1 MLTTAIGVSDHIDH
15 RQAIAAVLDQCETAL
30 QGTRPQAG
38 ILFTSII
45 DADFTYFL
53 DRIQS
58 RFPGIE
64 LIGCTTDGEIIANQ
78 GFVEDAV
85 ALLLLASDHLRFA
98 SAVASDLS
106 TRGAETLPAAVADC
120 RRRLDG
126 KPALGFILPD
136 GLTTFALPLDRLIQQ
151 ATGNA
156 FPVFGGTAGDH
167 YRLEKTYQ
175 FHNGRIYS
183 DAAPLLLIG
192 GELTLS
198 YQVVTGNEP
207 IGRIYEVNRVEAN
220 ILHEI
225 DNRRA
230 TDFYDELLGGYS
242 DKRQI
247 IQFPLAVY
255 EPQGHDFF
263 LRDPFFLDREA
274 GTVTCV
280 GTFPDRCRVRLTT
293 ISREDILRTAH
304 EANERILAG
313 HPAGRPEL
321 VLLFPCTSRRHVLGT
336 RTNEEFAALLQ
347 ADPGQVFF
355 GFYCYGEIGP
365 LAPDGPSGFHSDTY
379 IAVAL
384 SERS

>member
-1 MLTTAIGVSDHIDH
+1 MLTTAIGVSDHIDQ

-30 QGTRPQAG
+30 AGARPQAG

-45 DADFTYFL
+45 DGDFPYFL
-53 DRIQS
+53 DKITS

-64 LIGCTTDGEIIANQ
+64 LIGCTTDGEIVADQ

-98 SAVASDLS
+98 SAVACNLS
-106 TRGAETLPAAVADC
+106 TSGAETLPAAVADC

-126 KPALGFILPD
+126 KPALGIILPD
-136 GLTTFALPLDRLIQQ
+136 GLTTIGLPLGRLIQQ
-151 ATGNA
+151 ATGNT

-175 FHNGRIYS
+175 FHNGLIYT
-183 DAAPLLLIG
+183 DATPLLLISG
-192 GELTLS
+192 DLTLS
-198 YQVVTGNEP
+198 SQVVTGNEP
-207 IGRIYEVNRVEAN
+207 IGRFYEVNRVEAN
-220 ILHEI
+220 VLHEI
-225 DNRRA
+225 DGRRA
-230 TDFYDELLGGYS
+230 TDFYDELLGGFS
-242 DKRQI
+242 DKLEI
-247 IQFPLAVY
+247 AQFPLAVY
-255 EPQGHDFF
+255 EPQGHDFC
-263 LRDPFFLDREA
+263 LRDPFLLDREA

-280 GTFPDRCRVRLTT
+280 GTFPDHCRVRLTT

-336 RTNEEFAALLQ
+336 RTNEEFAALHQ
-347 ADPGQVFF
+347 ADPPQAFF

-365 LAPDGPSGFHSDTY
+365 LAPDGPSGYHSDTY

>member
-30 QGTRPQAG
+30 QGVRPQAG

-45 DADFTYFL
+45 DGDFLYFL
-53 DRIQS
+53 EQIND

-64 LIGCTTDGEIIANQ
+64 LIGCTTDGEIVAGR

-98 SAVASDLS
+98 AAVAGDIS
-106 TRGAETLPAAVADC
+106 TRGADTLPAAVADC
-120 RRRLDG
+120 RRRLG
-126 KPALGFILPD
+126 SEPALGIILPD
-136 GLTTFALPLDRLIQQ
+136 GLTTFAVPLGRLIQQ

-156 FPVFGGTAGDH
+156 FPVLGGTAADH
-167 YRLEKTYQ
+167 FLFEKTHQ
-175 FHNGRIYS
+175 FHNGHVYT
-183 DAAPLLLIG
+183 DAAPLLLIS

-198 YQVVTGNEP
+198 SQVVTGNEP
-207 IGRIYEVNRVEAN
+207 IDRFYEVNRVEAN
-220 ILHEI
+220 VLYEI
-225 DNRRA
+225 DGRRA
-230 TDFYDELLGGYS
+230 SDFYDELLGGYS

-247 IQFPLAVY
+247 SQFPLAVY
-255 EPQGHDFF
+255 EPQGHDSC
-263 LRDPFFLDREA
+263 LRPPLQLDRET
-274 GTVTCV
+274 GTVTFV
-280 GTFPDRCRVRLTT
+280 GTFPERCRVRLTS

-304 EANERILAG
+304 EANDRILAG
-313 HPAGRPEL
+313 HPGGRPEL
-321 VLLFPCTSRRHVLGT
+321 VLVFSCTSRRHVLGT

-347 ADPGQVFF
+347 AEPPPVFF
-355 GFYCYGEIGP
+355 GFCCYGEIGP
-365 LAPDGPSGFHSDTY
+365 LTSGEASIFHTGTY

>member
-15 RQAIAAVLDQCETAL
+15 RQAITAVLDQCETAL

-45 DADFTYFL
+45 DVDFSYFL
-53 DRIQS
+53 DLITT

-64 LIGCTTDGEIIANQ
+64 LIGCTTDGEIVAGR

-98 SAVASDLS
+98 AAVACDLS
-106 TRGAETLPAAVADC
+106 TRGTETLPAAATDC
-120 RRRLDG
+120 QQRLGG
-126 KPALGFILPD
+126 KPAFGIILPD
-136 GLTTFALPLDRLIQQ
+136 GLTTFALPLSRLIQQ
-151 ATGNA
+151 ATGNG

-167 YRLEKTYQ
+167 YLLEKTYQ
-175 FHNGRIYS
+175 FHNNRIYS
-183 DAAPLLLIG
+183 DAAPLLLCS

-198 YQVVTGNEP
+198 FQVVTGNEP
-207 IGRIYEVNRVEAN
+207 IGRFYEVNRVEAN
-220 ILHEI
+220 VLYEI
-225 DNRRA
+225 DTRRA
-230 TDFYDELLGGYS
+230 TDFYDELLGSYS
-242 DKRQI
+242 DKLQI
-247 IQFPLAVY
+247 AQFPLAVY
-255 EPQGHDFF
+255 ESQSHDFC
-263 LRDPFFLDREA
+263 LRDPLLLDWEA

-280 GTFPDRCRVRLTT
+280 GTFPDHCRVRLTT

-304 EANERILAG
+304 EANEGILAG

-347 ADPGQVFF
+347 ADPVQAFF

-365 LAPDGPSGFHSDTY
+365 LTPDGPSGFHSDTY